1 MNKSHSCQSR
11 VFDSITHGHFFWFLS
26 SYLNKLLIWIYKEPL
41 LTIKIIWQ
49 HNRCTIFFSGFCTVW
64 FKKLLISISYYNEQI
79 ENNHLLIKIIGQHN
93 KCNFRFF
100 HIYFSSYFFWISS
113 YDIIKKNTKV
123 KTTIAVL
130 TRLFDSIICTPFLGL
145 EVKVVSSSV
154 KAEKEQSI
162 SHVDFKLMFRPNKGT
177 VKIR

>member
-11 VFDSITHGHFFWFLS
+11 VFDSITNGHFFGFCAV
-26 SYLNKLLIWIYKEPL
+26 IWISYSSEFTKNHYWQSRL
-41 LTIKIIWQ
+41 FDSIIDAQ
-49 HNRCTIFFSGFCTVW
+49 FFFSGFCTVW
-64 FKKLLISISYYNEQI
+64 FKKLLTSISYYNEQI

-113 YDIIKKNTKV
+113 YNIIKKITKV